1 VDRARLRQQTDDSLE
16 NVLELEGRSD
26 RRNDLVEEPLFDS
39 R

>member
-16 NVLELEGRSD
+16 NVLELEGRPD